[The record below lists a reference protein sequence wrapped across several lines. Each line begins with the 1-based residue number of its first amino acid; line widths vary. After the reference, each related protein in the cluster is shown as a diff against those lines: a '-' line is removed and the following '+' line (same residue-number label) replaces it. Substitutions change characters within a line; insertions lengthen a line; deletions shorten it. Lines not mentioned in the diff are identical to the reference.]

1 MVSSLCI
8 CGSSPNQQISSRKSR
23 AGQVM
28 IEFVV
33 IAAMLI
39 GSIAIMAVFLYTFRQ
54 AGERVLSLVASEYP

>member
-1 MVSSLCI
+1 
-8 CGSSPNQQISSRKSR
+8 
-23 AGQVM
+23 M